1 MPLLGDATISSSPVS
16 SVPLLQAYAKDI
28 SSAAET
34 ISIYCASNAIPHPSF
49 SPEAPSVTIPSTA
62 PLHVQEARQK
72 LIASAAGIRQ
82 LATEPAEYLPNLAI
96 HVRSTPPF
104 IFTSLCERHMLL
116 PLNEREIIDPM
127 TCLHLCS
134 IDLC

>member
-1 MPLLGDATISSSPVS
+1 MPHLRDATISSSPKS

-34 ISIYCASNAIPHPSF
+34 ISSYCASNAIAHPAF

-104 IFTSLCERHMLL
+104 LYPSLCTLV
-116 PLNEREIIDPM
+116 
-127 TCLHLCS
+127 
-134 IDLC
+134 

>member
-1 MPLLGDATISSSPVS
+1 MPHLGDATISSSPKS

-34 ISIYCASNAIPHPSF
+34 ISSYCASDAIPHPSF

-104 IFTSLCERHMLL
+104 PYTSLCERHMLL
-116 PLNEREIIDPM
+116 PLYEEKIIDL
-127 TCLHLCS
+127 TSCLHLCS
-134 IDLC
+134 IDLY